1 MNRRSK
7 KDRRNVNVRVL
18 TDATERRK
26 KFDRRDDGVKLME
39 LKVGDEAFTKIFDQ
53 FVSKKDKKPDQ

>member
-7 KDRRNVNVRVL
+7 KDRRTVNVRVL

-26 KFDRRDDGVKLME
+26 KFDRRDEGVKLVE

-53 FVSKKDKKPDQ
+53 FVSKEESKEK